1 MVTEIFDFD
10 FSLTFKKLPRS
21 PRSPRSDC
29 PKNRVC
35 VSSVGAIE
43 SLDDFELIDVWYM
56 SRGQKLLEPHT
67 IKVAVTP
74 VNAVRVLYVE
84 PYRRYGVNQ
93 TNCGP

>member
-1 MVTEIFDFD
+1 MVTENFDFD
-10 FSLTFKKLPRS
+10 FSLTLKLPRS
-21 PRSPRSDC
+21 PWSPRSDC

-74 VNAVRVLYVE
+74 ESTRSR
-84 PYRRYGVNQ
+84 PGVMASGP
-93 TNCGP
+93 TRDNCSST